1 MRRKW
6 QTGRVYQEG
15 RKKDE
20 PWLPAVVAYVQ
31 YWRDVPGQAEPKRG
45 FVSLGVCRT
54 RTIAER
60 KAAEK
65 MEELGINSAQTF
77 RESTSNI
84 TFKEQGEIW
93 LQSISNRKRN
103 PLEQTTID
111 TRRYALD
118 KWMYP
123 FFGERYLADVTNL
136 AMKEFVDHISSLAP
150 ATIRDYVNIV
160 KAVVAS
166 ARDVRGE
173 PLFMRD
179 WDDEFI
185 DVPEV
190 DEQNQP
196 TVDRGEM
203 TAILQEAEEPYCT
216 LYALLAGCGPMRA
229 GEALGLDI
237 RSIHED
243 FRTLEIVQKA
253 KRGVL
258 QDHMKT
264 KNADSRHG
272 RVVDLSEP
280 LAAMLRDFVGGR
292 RSGLVFCKPDDTQL
306 MQRDILKHSLH
317 PILKKLELEQ
327 GGFNIFRRFRITEL
341 ETAEVPAAL
350 QHTWSGHAKSHA
362 SEVYKKLLKRRDWRL
377 RWAEKA
383 GTGFTLPSHQE
394 AAAEVP
400 NGKSGKILEFRKV
413 G

>member
-6 QTGRVYQEG
+6 QQGRVFQKG
-15 RKKDE
+15 RRKND
-20 PWLPAVVAYVQ
+20 PWLPTESAYVQ
-31 YWRDVPGQAEPKRG
+31 FWRDVPGQAELERD

-60 KAAEK
+60 NAAEK
-65 MEELGINSAQTF
+65 LEELGINSIQTF
-77 RESTSNI
+77 RESTSCI

-93 LQSISNRKRN
+93 LQSLANRKRN

-111 TRRYALD
+111 NRRYALD

-123 FFGERYLADVTNL
+123 FFGERHLADITNL
-136 AMKEFVDHISSLAP
+136 AMKEFVDHISELKP
-150 ATIRDYVNIV
+150 ASIRVYVNVV

-166 ARDVRGE
+166 ARDIKGE

-179 WDDEFI
+179 WDDGFI
-185 DVPEV
+185 DAPEV
-190 DEQNQP
+190 DGQNQP
-196 TVDRGEM
+196 TVDQDEIEM
-203 TAILQEAEEPYCT
+203 ILRQAEEPYCT

-253 KRGVL
+253 KRGSL

-280 LAAMLRDFVGGR
+280 LAAMLRDFVSDR
-292 RSGLVFCKPDDTQL
+292 TSGLVFCKPDGSQL

-317 PILKKLELEQ
+317 PILKKSGLEQ
-327 GGFNIFRRFRITEL
+327 GGLNIFRRFRITKL

-350 QHTWSGHAKSHA
+350 QHTWSGHAKSHV
-362 SEVYKKLLKRRDWRL
+362 SEVFKKLLKQREWRL
-377 RWAEKA
+377 RRADKT
-383 GTGFTLPSHQE
+383 GTGFTLPGHQQ
-394 AAAEVP
+394 AAAEAS
-400 NGKSGKILEFRKV
+400 NGKPGKLLQFRKV

>member
-1 MRRKW
+1 
-6 QTGRVYQEG
+6 
-15 RKKDE
+15 
-20 PWLPAVVAYVQ
+20 
-31 YWRDVPGQAEPKRG
+31 
-45 FVSLGVCRT
+45 
-54 RTIAER
+54 
-60 KAAEK
+60 
-65 MEELGINSAQTF
+65 
-77 RESTSNI
+77 
-84 TFKEQGEIW
+84 
-93 LQSISNRKRN
+93 
-103 PLEQTTID
+103 
-111 TRRYALD
+111 
-118 KWMYP
+118 MYP

-136 AMKEFVDHISSLAP
+136 AMNEFVDHISSLAP

-166 ARDVRGE
+166 ARDARGE
-173 PLFMRD
+173 PLLVRD

-229 GEALGLDI
+229 GEALGLDT

-253 KRGVL
+253 KRGEL

-292 RSGLVFCKPDDTQL
+292 TSGLVFCKPDGSQL

-317 PILKKLELEQ
+317 AILKKLGLEQ

-341 ETAEVPAAL
+341 ETAEVPPAL
-350 QHTWSGHAKSHA
+350 QHTWSGHAKSHV
-362 SEVYKKLLKRRDWRL
+362 SEVYKKLLKQREWRL
-377 RWAEKA
+377 RWAQKT
-383 GTGFTLPSHQE
+383 GTGFTLPDHQR
-394 AAAEVP
+394 AAMETP